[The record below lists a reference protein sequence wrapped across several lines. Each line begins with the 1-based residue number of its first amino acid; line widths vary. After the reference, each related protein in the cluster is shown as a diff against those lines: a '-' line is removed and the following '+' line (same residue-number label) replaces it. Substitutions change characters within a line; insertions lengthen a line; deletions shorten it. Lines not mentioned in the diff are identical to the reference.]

1 MSKGDAIWNKGYE
14 VGKKAR
20 MRKTSQFTL
29 AEIEQL
35 LGWEA
40 GNFTGSKR
48 LRNKLLRI
56 KRKLKGTK

>member
-1 MSKGDAIWNKGYE
+1 MSKGDAIWNNGYKA
-14 VGKKAR
+14 GKKAQT
-20 MRKTSQFTL
+20 RKNSQFTL
-29 AEIEQL
+29 GEIKQL

-56 KRKLKGTK
+56 KRKLKT

>member
-1 MSKGDAIWNKGYE
+1 MSEGDAIWNKGYE
-14 VGKKAR
+14 AGRKAR
-20 MRKTSQFTL
+20 MRKVSQFTF

-48 LRNKLLRI
+48 LRNKPSFHQ
-56 KRKLKGTK
+56 